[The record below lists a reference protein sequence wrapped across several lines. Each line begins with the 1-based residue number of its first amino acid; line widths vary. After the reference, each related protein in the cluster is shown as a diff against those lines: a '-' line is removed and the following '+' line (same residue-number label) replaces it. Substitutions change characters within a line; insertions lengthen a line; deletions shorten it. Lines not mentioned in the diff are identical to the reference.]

1 VDVLQVVAEPRRRRI
16 LNMVWDRELSAG
28 EIADEFEVTF
38 GAISQHLAVL
48 RESGFVDVRAEGNR
62 RLYTANKEALGPL
75 AEVLESMWSGTL
87 DSLARAI
94 EEDMA

>member
-1 VDVLQVVAEPRRRRI
+1 MNALQVVAEPRRRRI

-62 RLYTANKEALGPL
+62 RLYMANKEALGPL